1 MFQSRRFAPSPRRH
15 GAAVPIAIGPVPS
28 SPTDRDTD
36 GRGPR
41 SPAPRG
47 RRQLWPLL
55 GPAFVTAIA
64 YVDPGNFATNI
75 TAGSTYG
82 YLLVWVIIL
91 SNLMAMLIQYLSAK
105 AGVATGKSLPALC
118 RDNLPRP
125 MVRGLWVQAELVA
138 IATDLAEV
146 VGGALALK
154 LLFDLPLL
162 VGGTIT
168 AVVAFGLLGLK
179 SRGHRPFEAVITGL
193 LGVILLGFV
202 YDIAISG
209 VDSMAILDG
218 SMPRFAG
225 SDSILIAAGML
236 GATVMPHAIYLH
248 GALTSERF
256 RPRTEAERR
265 TVMRSQ
271 RIDVV
276 TAMTIAGLMNL
287 SLLLVAASALS
298 GQDIDSIEGAYAGLN
313 ANLGPLAG
321 LLFAVGLL
329 ASGFASSSVG
339 TLSGQIVMEGFLRRR
354 IPLTLRRL
362 VTLLPA
368 LVVIGVGVDPTRAL
382 VLSQVV
388 LSFGIPFALVPLIY
402 FTRRADL
409 MGSLVNRRTTTIAGA
424 IVAALIIALNG
435 VLLVQLV

>member
-1 MFQSRRFAPSPRRH
+1 MFQTRRFAPSPRRH
-15 GAAVPIAIGPVPS
+15 GAAVPIAPELGASTLTADKTDVPTIS
-28 SPTDRDTD
+28 
-36 GRGPR
+36 GPR
-41 SPAPRG
+41 RT
-47 RRQLWPLL
+47 RQLWPLL

-82 YLLVWVIIL
+82 YLLVWVIIV
-91 SNLMAMLIQYLSAK
+91 SNVMAMLIQYLSAK

-125 MVRGLWVQAELVA
+125 MVRGLWVQAEAVA

-154 LLFDLPLL
+154 LLFDLPLI

-168 AVVAFGLLGLK
+168 AVVAFALLGLK

-193 LGVILLGFV
+193 LGVILMGFV

-218 SMPRFAG
+218 TMPRFAG
-225 SDSILIAAGML
+225 SDSMLIAAGML

-256 RPRTEAERR
+256 RPRTEPERR

-271 RIDVV
+271 RIDVIA
-276 TAMTIAGLMNL
+276 AMSIAGLMNL
-287 SLLLVAASALS
+287 SLLLIAASALS
-298 GQDIDSIEGAYAGLN
+298 GQNIDSIEGAHAGLST
-313 ANLGPLAG
+313 NLGPASG
-321 LLFAVGLL
+321 LLFALGLL

-354 IPLTLRRL
+354 IPLVMRRL
-362 VTLLPA
+362 ITLLPA
-368 LVVIGVGVDPTRAL
+368 LVIIGVGVDPTRAL

-402 FTRRADL
+402 FTRRRDL

-424 IVAALIIALNG
+424 LVAGLIIALNA
-435 VLLVQLV
+435 VLLAQLA